1 MASSAITGPVFS
13 DNKRAPAGTAAA
25 PSFAFNDST
34 GTGVY
39 LVSPG
44 VLGLSTA
51 GVQRVVVDSAG
62 NVGIGTASPTAKLHV
77 DGGLNGAAIFKNL
90 YNFSSANYAIAIQG
104 DTAVRGYISQTPA
117 AGGLI
122 VSAGSTYYGGGAYRS
137 DGTAA
142 SLMALGSDGAIRFTT
157 NFGLTAGS
165 NFTPTERLTIDTNTV
180 FKNGSII
187 LLSSVIGPGAG
198 TYPVRWNSSSGVL
211 TYGSSSRLVK
221 DQIEDIPYGLASV
234 LSLQPR
240 KYFRTD
246 DQKEEIGFI
255 ADEVQSII
263 PEVVP
268 MVEKK
273 VFTKDEQDTEL
284 IPGGVNYDKLTA
296 VLVKAIQ
303 ELEARLAALE
313 AK

>member
-1 MASSAITGPVFS
+1 
-13 DNKRAPAGTAAA
+13 
-25 PSFAFNDST
+25 
-34 GTGVY
+34 
-39 LVSPG
+39 

-51 GVQRVVVDSAG
+51 GVQRVVVDASG
-62 NVGIGTASPTAKLHV
+62 NVGIGTASPLDRLHLAKSSGNIECWVTTGSGASGTTATLRLGNSDATYRNHSSYIQASQGAGIDQYSLSFGTASGGATPAV
-77 DGGLNGAAIFKNL
+77 NRFSILTDGVKYF
-90 YNFSSANYAIAIQG
+90 AN
-104 DTAVRGYISQTPA
+104 GYIS
-117 AGGLI
+117 
-122 VSAGSTYYGGGAYRS
+122 VS
-137 DGTAA
+137 
-142 SLMALGSDGAIRFTT
+142 
-157 NFGLTAGS
+157 
-165 NFTPTERLTIDTNTV
+165 
-180 FKNGSII
+180 
-187 LLSSVIGPGAG
+187 SSAIGPGAG
-198 TYPVRWNSSSGVL
+198 TYPVKWNAASGVL
-211 TYGSSSRLVK
+211 TYDSSSRLVK

-313 AK
+313 SK

>member
-1 MASSAITGPVFS
+1 MSSSAISGPIVS

-62 NVGIGTASPTAKLHV
+62 NVGIGTASP
-77 DGGLNGAAIFKNL
+77 GAALEIIRNTTSGGGSDYPNIRLNNQNAAGYSGFYFYHGLVLKAGLEMKNDVGAL
-90 YNFSSANYAIAIQG
+90 VFATGSSTTERFSIHADGVKFFVNGYIAVSSSA
-104 DTAVRGYISQTPA
+104 
-117 AGGLI
+117 
-122 VSAGSTYYGGGAYRS
+122 
-137 DGTAA
+137 
-142 SLMALGSDGAIRFTT
+142 
-157 NFGLTAGS
+157 
-165 NFTPTERLTIDTNTV
+165 
-180 FKNGSII
+180 
-187 LLSSVIGPGAG
+187 IGPGAG
-198 TYPVRWNSSSGVL
+198 TYPVKWNASSGIL
-211 TYGSSSRLVK
+211 TYDSSSRLVK